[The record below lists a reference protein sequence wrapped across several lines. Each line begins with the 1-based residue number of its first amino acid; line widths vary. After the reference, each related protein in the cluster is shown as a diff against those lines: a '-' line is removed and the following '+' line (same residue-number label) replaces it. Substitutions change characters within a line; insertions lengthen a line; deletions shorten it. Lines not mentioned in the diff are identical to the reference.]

1 MTRHVLRLTLPTS
14 QYEVPTIVD
23 PLTGETRSAPP
34 KPAWLLHISDDKN
47 VGNCAV
53 VRIFICPLSDNR
65 RQEGKTIVF
74 VDGNIANI
82 AKEAPKIASGI
93 AYDHLEKIGT
103 WEGSSAVP
111 SELRSPLAISD
122 LLVSNSSPESAD
134 ATQESGVDNAS
145 SQLDGK
151 LTDSPSNSTPVVEF
165 PPPPVGDAS
174 ASKIASSTSKLQ
186 QLHQRIGLWNWWSQS
201 HIEPVGQ
208 SKNITADDRVGRK
221 DEEPTPGQF
230 PSSPCSSSM
239 SGSPSTIADP
249 PSKSR
254 PVSRSA
260 TSFTTQLCSPRFS
273 ASTLFA
279 AVLIAFLVGSLLR
292 SLLSP
297 ADFIY
302 VVTDLRDVPGY
313 STEGTGEITNGPHG
327 GSGRLEPGWR
337 EIKRLLEVK
346 YLVGGWDFQVAM
358 VRRH

>member
-1 MTRHVLRLTLPTS
+1 MG
-14 QYEVPTIVD
+14 D
-23 PLTGETRSAPP
+23 P
-34 KPAWLLHISDDKN
+34 
-47 VGNCAV
+47 
-53 VRIFICPLSDNR
+53 
-65 RQEGKTIVF
+65 
-74 VDGNIANI
+74 
-82 AKEAPKIASGI
+82 
-93 AYDHLEKIGT
+93 
-103 WEGSSAVP
+103 
-111 SELRSPLAISD
+111 
-122 LLVSNSSPESAD
+122 
-134 ATQESGVDNAS
+134 
-145 SQLDGK
+145 
-151 LTDSPSNSTPVVEF
+151 
-165 PPPPVGDAS
+165 S

-201 HIEPVGQ
+201 HIEPAGQ

-221 DEEPTPGQF
+221 GEEPTPGQF

-239 SGSPSTIADP
+239 SGSPSTTADS

-254 PVSRSA
+254 PQSA